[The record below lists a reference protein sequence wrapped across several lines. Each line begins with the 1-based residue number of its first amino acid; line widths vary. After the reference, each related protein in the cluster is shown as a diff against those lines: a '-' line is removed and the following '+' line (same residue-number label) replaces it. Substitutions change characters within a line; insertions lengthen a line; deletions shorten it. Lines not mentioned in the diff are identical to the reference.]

1 MQFFCVAAGMRM
13 LMMKLVFVA
22 AADDDDD
29 GLGHQNGSVPIFT
42 GCVVHLF
49 QLVSKPG
56 GRQRIK

>member
-1 MQFFCVAAGMRM
+1 
-13 LMMKLVFVA
+13 MMKLVFVA